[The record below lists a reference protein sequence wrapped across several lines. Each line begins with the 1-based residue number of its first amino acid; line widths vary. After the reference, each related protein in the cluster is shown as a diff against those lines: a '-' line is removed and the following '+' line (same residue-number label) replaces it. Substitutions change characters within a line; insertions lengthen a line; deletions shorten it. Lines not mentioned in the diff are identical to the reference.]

1 MLCEIRPKLTI
12 KTPDQIC
19 ETKFLQI
26 RSLSIIL
33 TSLHVFN
40 LSFPLLFSVISIAI
54 PNFPPLCMQN
64 YVKPCIREKTSDYVI
79 FHVGTNELNCDLPPE
94 RIAKSFIDI
103 EKNTHSDNRIISI
116 SGIVLR
122 NNNFNFKATELSKM
136 CDKVKLLFLSHSNI
150 NLKIHLNKS
159 KLHLNRNGYEKL
171 GKNIAFSWTYSTLNE
186 KSEIDNEIVDHITN
200 GDLKSL
206 RIRNLNKVV
215 VVHLNIKSIRNKFDR
230 SSLSV
235 LKGMGMA
242 VVFFCTLGTIYHP
255 NFYQWIKT

>member
-1 MLCEIRPKLTI
+1 MCEIRPKLTI
-12 KTPDQIC
+12 KTPDQIY
-19 ETKFLQI
+19 ETTFLQI

-33 TSLHVFN
+33 TSLHFFN
-40 LSFPLLFSVISIAI
+40 LSFPLLFSAISTAI
-54 PNFPPLCMQN
+54 PNFPPLCMKN
-64 YVKPCIREKTSDYVI
+64 YVKPCVCEKNPDYVI

-94 RIAKSFIDI
+94 RVAKSFIDI
-103 EKNTHSDNRIISI
+103 EKNTHSDNRIVSI

-122 NNNFNFKATELSKM
+122 NDNFNIKAIELSKM
-136 CDKVKLLFLSHSNI
+136 CDKVKLLFLRHSNI

-171 GKNIAFSWTYSTLNE
+171 GKNIAVSSTYSTLNK

-200 GDLKSL
+200 ADLKSL
-206 RIRNLNKVV
+206 RIRNLSKVV

-255 NFYQWIKT
+255 NFYQ